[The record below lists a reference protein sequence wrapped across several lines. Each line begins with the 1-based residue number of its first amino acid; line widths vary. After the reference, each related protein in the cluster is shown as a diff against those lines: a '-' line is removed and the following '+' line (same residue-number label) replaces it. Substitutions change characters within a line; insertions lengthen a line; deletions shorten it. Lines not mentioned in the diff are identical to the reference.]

1 MQRLQISD
9 KASDDPVNRK
19 DRCFVWLLN
28 YIKTEPDLIFM
39 RTMFSTF
46 TFKIPYQI
54 SDANIHGAAVCL
66 EQWKTVQHYV
76 SVESRAIFFI
86 DEFQLVSNMILSI
99 SRNCMILSIYHSLLL
114 SEYDSILTVL
124 SSYFMCTVLR

>member
-9 KASDDPVNRK
+9 KACDDPVNRK
-19 DRCFVWLLN
+19 DRCFVWLMN
-28 YIKTEPDLIFM
+28 GYIKTKPDLIFM

-86 DEFQLVSNMILSI
+86 DEFKLVSNMIVSI
-99 SRNCMILSIYHSLLL
+99 RRN
-114 SEYDSILTVL
+114 
-124 SSYFMCTVLR
+124 